1 MKKLI
6 AVIPAAGRGSRLGI
20 DTPKALIKPDDK
32 TTLLEI
38 MHSKVL
44 PVVDQL
50 IFVVNPSMPKHR
62 NWPNLVDSEIVIQ
75 KEPTGMGDA
84 IFCAAQFIKSASLV
98 LVIWADQ
105 YGISTST
112 IERALYEHQLSG
124 NAEKKITVP
133 LINVE
138 HPYVEYVFTDNK
150 IDSIKQSREGEVTSE
165 NGLTD
170 VGLFILDAG
179 DELVEFWSSYVKE
192 SKPGEKTNERN
203 FLPFLTWLIGMGW
216 TLNVVDA
223 IPEDRLGINTLND
236 FKLAKE
242 VFKNEVQ

>member
-6 AVIPAAGRGSRLGI
+6 AVIPAAGRGSRLGL
-20 DTPKALIKPDDK
+20 DTPKALIKPNDK

-38 MHSKVL
+38 MYTKVL

-50 IFVVNPSMPKHR
+50 IFVVNPSMPTHK
-62 NWPNLVDSEIVIQ
+62 NWPNLVDAEIVIQ

-84 IFCAAQFIKSASLV
+84 IFCAAEFIKSTSLL

-105 YGISTST
+105 YGISTNT
-112 IERALYEHQLSG
+112 IERAVYEHQLSG
-124 NAEKKITVP
+124 NTGKKMTVP
-133 LINVE
+133 LINVKR
-138 HPYVEYVFTDNK
+138 PYVEYVFTANK
-150 IDSIKQSREGEVTSE
+150 IDSIRQSREGEATSE
-165 NGLTD
+165 SGLTD

-179 DELVEFWSSYVKE
+179 NELVESWYSYVKE

-203 FLPFLTWLIGMGW
+203 FLPFLTWLIGIGW
-216 TLNVVDA
+216 TLNVVEA

-236 FKLAKE
+236 FEIAKDIL
-242 VFKNEVQ
+242 KNEDQ